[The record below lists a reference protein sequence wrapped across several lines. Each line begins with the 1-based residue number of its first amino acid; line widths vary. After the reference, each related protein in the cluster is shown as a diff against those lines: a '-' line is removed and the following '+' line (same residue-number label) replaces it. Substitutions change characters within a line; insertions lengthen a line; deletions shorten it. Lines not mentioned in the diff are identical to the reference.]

1 MKIMHL
7 DKAHQKKDNLKYI
20 LNARTLFILFI
31 KEKARHV
38 QKVIT
43 ELHLLPYCPHRN
55 FQCTPD
61 LFFFSDET
69 PEYETTPTPRD
80 LGTTPTP
87 RDLGVR
93 HNQNVDQLHSVHIR
107 ELGSES
113 DVFQGRQSLLDW
125 RPVYVLLYSLNQIIT
140 DSVQDSESGPG
151 SRQTS
156 LLGKN
161 SRRYSDKILLEPVN
175 VTSGP

>member
-1 MKIMHL
+1 MIFDLLKLKIMHL
-7 DKAHQKKDNLKYI
+7 DKAHHLKDILKYI
-20 LNARTLFILFI
+20 LYAKTLFILFV
-31 KEKARHV
+31 KEKVHHV
-38 QKVIT
+38 QNVIM
-43 ELHLLPYCPHRN
+43 ELYLLSYCPHRN

-61 LFFFSDET
+61 LIFYADET

-156 LLGKN
+156 LLGK
-161 SRRYSDKILLEPVN
+161 
-175 VTSGP
+175 

>member
-1 MKIMHL
+1 M
-7 DKAHQKKDNLKYI
+7 
-20 LNARTLFILFI
+20 
-31 KEKARHV
+31 
-38 QKVIT
+38 
-43 ELHLLPYCPHRN
+43 ELYLLSYCPHRN
-55 FQCTPD
+55 FQCTSD
-61 LFFFSDET
+61 LVFFADET

-140 DSVQDSESGPG
+140 DSVQDSESVPR
-151 SRQTS
+151 SHQTS
-156 LLGKN
+156 LLGKY
-161 SRRYSDKILLEPVN
+161 SRWNFDEILLEPVRHFRSMM
-175 VTSGP
+175 THFI

>member
-1 MKIMHL
+1 M
-7 DKAHQKKDNLKYI
+7 
-20 LNARTLFILFI
+20 
-31 KEKARHV
+31 
-38 QKVIT
+38 
-43 ELHLLPYCPHRN
+43 ELYLLSYCPHRN
-55 FQCTPD
+55 FQCTSA
-61 LFFFSDET
+61 LVFFADET

-140 DSVQDSESGPG
+140 DSVQDSESVPR

-156 LLGKN
+156 LLGKYSRWN
-161 SRRYSDKILLEPVN
+161 SDEILLEPVRHFRSMMTN
-175 VTSGP
+175 FI